1 MMNRIH
7 YFQTKM
13 VKNLEKI
20 FLEYSSDMTKIA
32 EMVSGVTDCM
42 MELGVSMIAE
52 ELENYDEYLRQNKQC
67 RPLWHI
73 VRRNR
78 ASLLTSL
85 GTVTYHKTLFRNKE
99 TRAYEYL
106 LGRVMGIEPHARMTE
121 DVEARILEEAVQTSY
136 RKGGEQASISLEKVS
151 RETVKNKIHSLK
163 FPKKKD
169 YPEKERSGVSVY

>member
-1 MMNRIH
+1 MMNSIH
-7 YFQTKM
+7 YFQTKV

-73 VRRNR
+73 VRRDR
-78 ASLLTSL
+78 TSLLTSL

-99 TRAYEYL
+99 TGA
-106 LGRVMGIEPHARMTE
+106 
-121 DVEARILEEAVQTSY
+121 
-136 RKGGEQASISLEKVS
+136 
-151 RETVKNKIHSLK
+151 
-163 FPKKKD
+163 
-169 YPEKERSGVSVY
+169 